1 MAMNI
6 VITAA
11 TTNEWKPAFLNINK
25 LYTQKN
31 KRLNV
36 SFHVSG
42 VGIAATAVS
51 LTKLLCNEQPDLII
65 QMGIAGAFN
74 NKEKL
79 GKTFV
84 IKNDCFADMGVEE
97 NKEWKDI
104 FDLKLTKNNC
114 PPYEKKGLPNPYL
127 QQYNLLHL
135 PEATGITVNTINTQ
149 KNRIEQ
155 FKKKYTPDIETM
167 EGAALH
173 YVCREA
179 KVAFL
184 QIRSTSNYVGERN
197 KTKWL
202 LKESIEN
209 VNQTVLK
216 LIDKFYELA

>member
-1 MAMNI
+1 MNI
-6 VITAA
+6 IITAA
-11 TTNEWKPAFLNINK
+11 TTHEWKPAFLNINK
-25 LYTQKN
+25 LYTPKN
-31 KRLNV
+31 KRLNI

-51 LTKLLCNEQPDLII
+51 LTKLLCNEKPDLII

-104 FDLKLTKNNC
+104 FDLKLTKNNY

-155 FKKKYTPDIETM
+155 FKKKYAPDIETM

-184 QIRSTSNYVGERN
+184 QIRATSNYVGERN

>member
-1 MAMNI
+1 MNI

-25 LYTQKN
+25 LYTPKN
-31 KRLNV
+31 KRLNI

-51 LTKLLCNEQPDLII
+51 LTKLLCNEKPDLII

-97 NKEWKDI
+97 NYEWKDI
-104 FDLKLTKNNC
+104 FDLKLTKNNY

-155 FKKKYTPDIETM
+155 FKKKYAPDIETM

-184 QIRSTSNYVGERN
+184 QIRATSNYVGERN

>member
-1 MAMNI
+1 MNI
-6 VITAA
+6 IITAA
-11 TTNEWKPAFLNINK
+11 TNLELK
-25 LYTQKN
+25 LIDKKIKN
-31 KRLNV
+31 KHYNHNIK
-36 SFHVSG
+36 FHISG

-51 LTKLLCNEQPDLII
+51 LTKLLCNEKPDLVI
-65 QMGIAGAFN
+65 QIGIAGAFN

-79 GKTFV
+79 GQTFV

-97 NKEWKDI
+97 NEKWKDI
-104 FDLKLTKNNC
+104 FDLKLNKNNC
-114 PPYEKKGLPNPYL
+114 PPYAKKGLPNPFL

-135 PEATGITVNTINTQ
+135 PVAKGITVNTINTQ
-149 KNRIEQ
+149 KRRIEQ
-155 FKKKYTPDIETM
+155 FKKKYAPDIETM

-173 YVCREA
+173 YVCRDA

-209 VNQTVLK
+209 VNNTALK
-216 LIDKFYELA
+216 LIDKLYEIA